1 MFFATDTVD
10 APWTVVES
18 DDKMRA
24 RLNAIRFV
32 LSSLPYTDKNE
43 KKIGELDP
51 RIVFRAAAV
60 TGTLTK
66 KIRTVKIIEEDRLA
80 DKRSSLR

>member
-24 RLNAIRFV
+24 RLNAIRIV
-32 LSSLPYTDKNE
+32 LSSLPDSDKDE
-43 KKIGELDP
+43 KKIGTVDP

-60 TGTLTK
+60 TGLTK
-66 KIRTVKIIEEDRLA
+66 K
-80 DKRSSLR
+80 DKDDKK

>member
-1 MFFATDTVD
+1 
-10 APWTVVES
+10 
-18 DDKMRA
+18 MRA

-32 LSSLPYTDKNE
+32 LSSLPYSEKDE
-43 KKIGELDP
+43 KKIGTVDP

-60 TGTLTK
+60 TGLTK
-66 KIRTVKIIEEDRLA
+66 KDKDDEKIMDEDRLA

>member
-1 MFFATDTVD
+1 
-10 APWTVVES
+10 
-18 DDKMRA
+18 MRSLTGGPA
-24 RLNAIRFV
+24 RLMATALRGACARIARG
-32 LSSLPYTDKNE
+32 LPYTDKNE

-66 KIRTVKIIEEDRLA
+66 K
-80 DKRSSLR
+80 DKDGKK